1 MGRRS
6 GFTLIELMI
15 VVIILAALA
24 GMVLPRLLDHADKAK
39 GYIAKADIASITTA
53 LKLYKINNGSYP
65 SASDG
70 GLNALMAPPSSAKNW
85 KGPYLENQP
94 IDPWGRK
101 YNYKY
106 PGSHNPTSFDIWSD
120 GVDQGNA
127 EDDINNWDNKR

>member
-1 MGRRS
+1 MSRRS

-70 GLNALMAPPSSAKNW
+70 GLNALMTVPSSAKNW